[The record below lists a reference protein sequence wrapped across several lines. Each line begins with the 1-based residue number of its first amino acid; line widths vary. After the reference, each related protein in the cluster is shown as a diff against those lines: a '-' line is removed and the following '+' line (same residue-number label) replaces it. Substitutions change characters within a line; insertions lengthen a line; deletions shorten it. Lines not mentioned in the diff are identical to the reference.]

1 MQAAGDKILPVLLWE
16 YQGAGEMMSQFG
28 KWGPIITTPPFWC
41 NLATVV
47 TSKSHAFRGLDMN
60 DLYLCMV
67 TEIQSLRSE
76 DINRMY
82 QTSERPMPPD
92 IQSNTKGWG
101 LVTAPLT
108 FYWCLLRKHLTA
120 LCEAWLWASSLHRRS
135 SLLVHT
141 QIKNSH
147 WTKQAAPKARW
158 QQLHSSCLC
167 FVHDSTD

>member
-1 MQAAGDKILPVLLWE
+1 M
-16 YQGAGEMMSQFG
+16 
-28 KWGPIITTPPFWC
+28 GPHHHHPSFWC

-108 FYWCLLRKHLTA
+108 FY
-120 LCEAWLWASSLHRRS
+120 
-135 SLLVHT
+135 
-141 QIKNSH
+141 
-147 WTKQAAPKARW
+147 
-158 QQLHSSCLC
+158 
-167 FVHDSTD
+167 